1 MILFNCLSAFAE
13 EQVDH
18 LERRLAAADLRMP
31 VLIKPSATDPNLA
44 TLAGWRQD
52 IGPVCHAIPL
62 ELLSNPLRRA
72 ELDVEITRFIQL
84 VRVP

>member
-18 LERRLAAADLRMP
+18 VERRLAAADLRMP
-31 VLIKPSATDPNLA
+31 VLIKPCATDQNSA

-52 IGPVCHAIPL
+52 IGPVCHVIPL
-62 ELLSNPLRRA
+62 ELLSNPTRRG
-72 ELDVEITRFIQL
+72 ELDTEISRFIQL
-84 VRVP
+84 LRTT